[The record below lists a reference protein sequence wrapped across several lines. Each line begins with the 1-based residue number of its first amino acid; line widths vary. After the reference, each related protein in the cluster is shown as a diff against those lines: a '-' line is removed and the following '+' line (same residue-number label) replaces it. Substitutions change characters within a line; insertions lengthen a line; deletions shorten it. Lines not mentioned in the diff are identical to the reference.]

1 MRNVLIFCAH
11 ADDSEISLGGTML
24 KYSPDFNIVKVIFS
38 SGEKSSP
45 HLKES
50 HIIGERI
57 TESDRISK
65 KMGVKETLYFHLM
78 DRKLQEF
85 SEDEGVVNQTKNIIK
100 KYKPVKI
107 FTLTSIDPHPDHRAV
122 NKTTMKAIKELKYS
136 GEVYGYEVWNLQKLN
151 EPVIYE
157 DITPFMSKKIQ
168 LIKEF
173 RSQWI
178 SICLL
183 LIPTYFRSFIHGK
196 KIKVKYAERF
206 FKLQ

>member
-100 KYKPVKI
+100 TKSTRVPTAEI
-107 FTLTSIDPHPDHRAV
+107 TLFVS
-122 NKTTMKAIKELKYS
+122 
-136 GEVYGYEVWNLQKLN
+136 
-151 EPVIYE
+151 
-157 DITPFMSKKIQ
+157 IQ
-168 LIKEF
+168 L
-173 RSQWI
+173 
-178 SICLL
+178 
-183 LIPTYFRSFIHGK
+183 
-196 KIKVKYAERF
+196 
-206 FKLQ
+206 